1 MTNELPADDLIPI
14 IAKLS
19 MTERRRLMRLVAF
32 GSQTKDAE
40 LYSSQ
45 PLRENEFTSDEDP
58 LSWDADG
65 WEDINEHDD

>member
-1 MTNELPADDLIPI
+1 MTNELTADDLIPI

-19 MTERRRLMRLVAF
+19 MTERRQLMRLAF
-32 GSQTKDAE
+32 GSQTNDDE

-45 PLRENEFTSDEDP
+45 PVRENEFTSDEDS

-65 WEDINEHDD
+65 